1 MSDEEDVPPPFTT
14 PAGLE
19 RTDYFDQEHP
29 GAGEF
34 HQHKENRFAAGMDP
48 QDGLPRPLS
57 SVSQEDSYVPGLSPK
72 TFVCME
78 DRSQFVVRSADGT
91 IVGYLQPDQVQE
103 VARGTFAP
111 LDKTFG
117 DGGAILSALARGGR
131 IEPIRLGCQHYAR
144 QMIDMPDNP
153 RHRMMIRL
161 CTAQRTETGEYVS
174 LRDAQMFGCELRSPR
189 DAESEAVLDE
199 FDAKLLTLAANRD
212 QKPFDVHQALEK
224 ERSAGLEEPPK
235 PTGAGGIF
243 G

>member
-1 MSDEEDVPPPFTT
+1 MSDEDLPTFTT

-19 RTDYFDQEHP
+19 RTDYFDHEHP

-34 HQHKENRFAAGMDP
+34 HQHREQPFAAGMDP

-57 SVSQEDSYVPGLSPK
+57 AVSQEDSYVPGLSPR

-78 DRSQFVVRSADGT
+78 DRSQFVVRAVDGA
-91 IVGYLQPDQVQE
+91 IVGYLEPGQVKE

-111 LDKTFG
+111 LEATFG

-131 IEPIRLGCQHYAR
+131 IEPIRPACQHYAR

-153 RHRMMIRL
+153 RHRMALRL

-174 LRDAQMFGCELRSPR
+174 LRDAQMFACELRSPR
-189 DAESEAVLDE
+189 DAQSEAVLDA
-199 FDAKLLTLAANRD
+199 FDAKLVALAEERVK
-212 QKPFDVHQALEK
+212 KPFDVHAALDK
-224 ERSAGLEEPPK
+224 ERTAGLEEPNN
-235 PTGAGGIF
+235 GGGIF